1 MQRLTLLIILL
12 LFRGMSCIS
21 QDSVF
26 VLHPVVGHFI
36 DSSEKTYYLLF
47 PEISSAKFDS
57 GYIKPAGDQ
66 YCLVAHLLPD
76 SMLVIQ
82 LDTTDIQIYKTNID
96 KLYAYYSGL
105 LKIDSL
111 SESEKVMKIIEI
123 KNGGSTQMNN
133 NLLNPAIIETID
145 NEVRIDGRLR
155 DDAEIRRLWKQGS
168 NVDNGELYIDFD
180 YLKKKK

>member
-1 MQRLTLLIILL
+1 
-12 LFRGMSCIS
+12 MSCIS
-21 QDSVF
+21 QDSLF

-36 DSSEKTYYLLF
+36 DRSEKTYYLLF

-57 GYIKPAGDQ
+57 GYIKPSGDQ

-76 SMLVIQ
+76 SILVIQ
-82 LDTTDIQIYKTNID
+82 LDTADIQIYKTNID

-111 SESEKVMKIIEI
+111 SESEKVMKIIEM
-123 KNGGSTQMNN
+123 KNGGSYQMNN
-133 NLLNPAIIETID
+133 NLLNSGIIEMIE
-145 NEVRIDGRLR
+145 NEVRIDARLR

-168 NVDNGELYIDFD
+168 NIDNGELFIDFD